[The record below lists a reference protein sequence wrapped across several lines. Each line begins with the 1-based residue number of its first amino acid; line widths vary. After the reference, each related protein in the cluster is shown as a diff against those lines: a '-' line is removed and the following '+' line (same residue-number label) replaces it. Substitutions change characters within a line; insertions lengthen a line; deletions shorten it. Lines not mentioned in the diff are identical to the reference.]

1 MSEEYSV
8 QIKVDPGSSIPTV
21 KEFGEAAQTTERK
34 TRGMEHAAHGASEAL
49 QELSGSAS
57 GLVKALASGAAIG
70 VAVEGF
76 HLISETIE
84 GISESAHELHL
95 RLRELHDRYI
105 ELTNAAQK
113 FTPAGQ
119 AVADVLDEQQA
130 LATRLHAALGST
142 TEIFDNVQ
150 DSVDGLNLAH
160 AETISLTENLGKA
173 LQLSNKPL
181 EQAGGLVERLAYAM
195 ASGSISTEELK
206 RTMKEVPELAKLW
219 TAEFGVSRTQLI
231 KLVSDGKVSVQQLVD
246 GLVRGSDEMN
256 KAFGKQ
262 QQTFDQWKG
271 SLKVAFETA
280 KAKGAEY
287 NDALRTALDQT
298 ANASI
303 SMKDRTS
310 AAMEVVSDV
319 FGKSFAKVNASQIA
333 FITNQHDAAA
343 AVERNA
349 VANIKFSNT
358 FDTFIHQWERMQSL
372 HAQQT
377 VDGITASVEG
387 LRSVLA
393 DTVPLLVDVLTT
405 GKLQTDPWAPP
416 VNLYGTEEQWQKRK
430 EAAEQAKK
438 DREEHKRDLEEM
450 QRQQLAVDLAPS
462 WAEKSIQSNVDK
474 MADTWKD
481 FARQTREEVQKEFD
495 AAEKYRTDQ
504 LTKHW
509 HDSLDQIQ
517 RDAETKAK
525 LFAQAFQPV
534 EDAFDHLFATGK
546 FDLASFGSAMESMLR
561 QLAFQML
568 ALGISGGSDSSLGS
582 AIGHAIFG
590 GGHATGGSYTVPGSG
605 GPDSQRVVFDLTP
618 GEHVQ
623 FTPPGSSYA
632 GGRPTSVTVVQDRHG
647 ALNQMDSHEG
657 ERLVVNLAR
666 RNSRAIRSLTN
677 RTGR

>member
-1 MSEEYSV
+1 
-8 QIKVDPGSSIPTV
+8 
-21 KEFGEAAQTTERK
+21 
-34 TRGMEHAAHGASEAL
+34 
-49 QELSGSAS
+49 
-57 GLVKALASGAAIG
+57 VKALASGAAIG

-130 LATRLHAALGST
+130 LATRLHAALGT
-142 TEIFDNVQ
+142 TAEIYDNVQ
-150 DSVDGLNLAH
+150 DSVDGLNLSH
-160 AETISLTENLGKA
+160 GETISLTENLGKA

-219 TAEFGVSRTQLI
+219 TAEFGVSRTQLT
-231 KLVSDGKVSVQQLVD
+231 KLVSDGKISVQQLVD
-246 GLVRGSDEMN
+246 GLVRGGDEMN
-256 KAFGKQ
+256 KSFGKQ
-262 QQTFDQWKG
+262 QQTFEQWKG

-280 KAKGAEY
+280 KAKGADY

-310 AAMEVVSDV
+310 AAMEIVSDV
-319 FGKSFAKVNASQIA
+319 FGKSFAKVNANQIS
-333 FITNQHDAAA
+333 FITNQHDAAS

-349 VANIKFSNT
+349 VANIRFSAT

-481 FARQTREEVQKEFD
+481 FARQTREEVQKESTTPRST
-495 AAEKYRTDQ
+495 APTSSRSTGTTTSSSSSATPRRRRSSSPRPSSPSRTPSSTSSRPASSRSRLRSSMEKM
-504 LTKHW
+504 LT
-509 HDSLDQIQ
+509 
-517 RDAETKAK
+517 
-525 LFAQAFQPV
+525 
-534 EDAFDHLFATGK
+534 
-546 FDLASFGSAMESMLR
+546 

-568 ALGISGGSDSSLGS
+568 ALGSQAARTRPS
-582 AIGHAIFG
+582 ARDRPRDLRRWPRRPAARTPAPAGRPG
-590 GGHATGGSYTVPGSG
+590 QQTVMF
-605 GPDSQRVVFDLTP
+605 RLTP
-618 GEHVQ
+618 GERVD
-623 FTPPGSSYA
+623 FTPPGGGTRMPAVAAAVPSS
-632 GGRPTSVTVVQDRHG
+632 TSSRTS
-647 ALNQMDSHEG
+647 AAPF
-657 ERLVVNLAR
+657 AR
-666 RNSRAIRSLTN
+666 WTRTRAS
-677 RTGR
+677 G